1 MHTTQMTVGPC
12 FINFRMHT
20 LLSVCNVSC
29 IYNWHWSI
37 VFLLTTTIL
46 PSKLSEWTSYRIWIS
61 YRMIIWYMFSI
72 CKNQIDKKTSNYSQT
87 ETCYKEF
94 STPVNIGGKI
104 MSQKNIKIWWN
115 FKTKTFQL
123 KLYWT
128 IYFPNLNLLC

>member
-1 MHTTQMTVGPC
+1 MHTTQMTAGPC

-61 YRMIIWYMFSI
+61 I
-72 CKNQIDKKTSNYSQT
+72 CVSTVRIEQIKKTSNYSPT

-94 STPVNIGGKI
+94 RTPVNIGGKI

-115 FKTKTFQL
+115 IKTKTFQL

-128 IYFPNLNLLC
+128 IYFPNLNPLIKIRYW